1 MLRAALGGHLRSTR
15 WLAAIAGRSRVLD
28 QLVRAAARSPAT
40 LELLADL
47 AFGKGSLT
55 PTTAFTVSRALAAT
69 AVTRPSQHVGR

>member
-1 MLRAALGGHLRSTR
+1 MLQAALGGHLRSTR
-15 WLAAIAGRSRVLD
+15 WLAAVAGRSRTLD

-55 PTTAFTVSRALAAT
+55 PTTALTVSRALATT
-69 AVTRPSQHVGR
+69 ALSQAF